1 MKYIAKKIYTLVITL
16 FLVSFLTFIA
26 FQVIPGDSAI
36 TSLGTNATEEAI
48 LALREELGLN
58 ENIVVRFFTWAGNT
72 LQGDFGKS
80 FQYELPV
87 KTLVGDRLPVTLWLS
102 LLSILMILMVS
113 IPLGILTARR
123 EGGFLDRM
131 ITLITN
137 TSMAIPP
144 FFLGMLI
151 TLVFGFV
158 FKWFTPGKYISPSE
172 HFGQFL
178 YYLIFPALAIAIP
191 KIAMIVK
198 FLRSSVL
205 RQLKQDYVRTAR
217 SKGHKENTILY
228 GHVLKNA
235 LIPVI
240 TFMAMVI
247 ADIMAGSIIV
257 EQVFGL
263 PGLGRLLVTSI
274 SNRDYPVVQI
284 IILYIAAIVV
294 TINFIV
300 DIIYQYIDPRVK
312 V

>member
-1 MKYIAKKIYTLVITL
+1 MKYITKKIYTLVITL

-151 TLVFGFV
+151 TLIFGFV
-158 FKWFTPGKYISPSE
+158 LKWFTPGKYVSPSE

-178 YYLIFPALAIAIP
+178 NYLIFPALAIAIP

-263 PGLGRLLVTSI
+263 PGIGRLLVTSI